1 MTVEEFRSDRQSPAL
16 LGETEGEGTDVFLCH
31 GLSATRKYVTHG
43 SRSLPRAGYRVHTY
57 DARGH
62 GASDPAPEGEG
73 YGYEF
78 LVQDLDRLV
87 TERAISSQVVVGG
100 HSMGCHTAAAWALAH
115 PDRVAA
121 LVLIGP
127 VFGGRLDRPGE
138 DRWDARAEALVRGG
152 PEAFAAEIASGF
164 DDPEIAK
171 TVERLA
177 LDRARLHRNPAA
189 VAEAL
194 REVPRSAP
202 FLSLDELR
210 SIDVPTLVVGSHD
223 EADPAHPLSTAR
235 DWADTIPDSRFV
247 VEEEGDP
254 PLSWQGGRLSRVI
267 AEFLDSWLEPLR
279 DRSEGAD
286 AEAVVRSKGR
296 EQ

>member
-1 MTVEEFRSDRQSPAL
+1 
-16 LGETEGEGTDVFLCH
+16 
-31 GLSATRKYVTHG
+31 
-43 SRSLPRAGYRVHTY
+43 
-57 DARGH
+57 
-62 GASDPAPEGEG
+62 
-73 YGYEF
+73 
-78 LVQDLDRLV
+78 
-87 TERAISSQVVVGG
+87 
-100 HSMGCHTAAAWALAH
+100 MGCHTAAAWALAH

-121 LVLIGP
+121 LILIGP

-177 LDRARLHRNPAA
+177 LDRARLHGNPAA

-247 VEEEGDP
+247 VEDEGDP

-267 AEFLDSWLEPLR
+267 AEFLDSSLEPLR